1 MAKTRKSELKNLSI
15 EEYVKRLAE
24 LKLELM
30 KLRAQVS
37 RGTPP
42 ENPGMIRAIRRNIAR
57 ILTFKN
63 QKLKGSVQEK

>member
-1 MAKTRKSELKNLSI
+1 MAKTRKSELKNLGI
-15 EEYVKRLAE
+15 EEYGKKLAE

-30 KLRAQVS
+30 RLRAQVS

-57 ILTFKN
+57 ILTYKN
-63 QKLKGSVQEK
+63 QKIRGGGQKK